1 MDTPVPDSSRALLH
15 TVARLH
21 YEQDLSQRDIA
32 QQMQLSTAT
41 VSRLIRRARDEGIVR
56 IEISDFVEPATLADR
71 LAEALNLRRVAIAPS
86 APESRTM
93 AALADPV
100 GRLLKEARLGPR
112 SVLGLGW
119 GRTVWETLQVGLPE
133 CPGTTTVPLSGGIPE
148 AARHFQIGEFARLAA
163 TQIGGQPK
171 FVHAPY
177 LLADEARLALVK
189 DPVIR
194 DSVDLWDRVD
204 VALVGVGRPHG
215 GGDRMAGGAALTPD
229 DPALDD
235 AAGDVLLRY
244 FDARGRMVAW
254 QDEHKLLA
262 IGIAQLKRIPLLIGL
277 VASPAKAVSVIGAAR
292 AGLINAL
299 ATDSR
304 TAIKVLDCLGV

>member
-1 MDTPVPDSSRALLH
+1 MDSPAPDSRSLLH

-21 YEQDLSQRDIA
+21 YEQDVSQRDIA
-32 QQMQLSTAT
+32 RQLDLSTAT

-56 IEISDFVEPATLADR
+56 IEISEFVEPDMLAER
-71 LAEALNLRRVAIAPS
+71 LAAALKLRRVAIAPS
-86 APESRTM
+86 ALESGTM
-93 AALADPV
+93 AALAEPV
-100 GRLLKEARLGPR
+100 GKLLKEARLGPR

-119 GRTVWETLQVGLPE
+119 GKTVWETLQAGLPE
-133 CPGTTTVPLSGGIPE
+133 APGTTTVPLSGGIPE

-163 TQIGGQPK
+163 AQMGGNPR

-177 LLADEARLALVK
+177 LLADEARHALIK

-194 DSVDLWDRVD
+194 ESVGLWGRID
-204 VALVGVGRPHG
+204 AGLVGIGRPHG
-215 GGDRMAGGAALTPD
+215 GDRTGGGAALTPN
-229 DPALDD
+229 DPALDH

-244 FDARGRMVAW
+244 FDANGGMVPW
-254 QDEHKLLA
+254 NEQGKLLA
-262 IGIAQLKRIPLLIGL
+262 ISTEQLKNIPLLIGL
-277 VASPAKAVSVIGAAR
+277 AASPAKAVSIIGAAR

-304 TAIKVLDCLGV
+304 TAMKILSVVS

>member
-1 MDTPVPDSSRALLH
+1 MDAPAPDSRALLH

-21 YEQDLSQRDIA
+21 YEHDLSQRDIA
-32 QQMQLSTAT
+32 RQMHLSTAT
-41 VSRLIRRARDEGIVR
+41 VSRLLRRARDEGIVR
-56 IEISDFVEPATLADR
+56 IEISEFVEPDTLAET
-71 LAEALNLRRVAIAPS
+71 LAAALKLRRVAIVPS
-86 APESRTM
+86 APEPGTM

-100 GRLLKEARLGPR
+100 GRLLKESRLGPR

-119 GRTVWETLQVGLPE
+119 GRTVWEVLQVGLPE
-133 CPGTTTVPLSGGIPE
+133 CHGTTTVPLSGGIPE
-148 AARHFQIGEFARLAA
+148 AARYFQIGEIARLAA
-163 TQIGGQPK
+163 AQIGGNPK

-194 DSVDLWDRVD
+194 ASVDLWARVD

-215 GGDRMAGGAALTPD
+215 GDRTSGGATLTPN
-229 DPALDD
+229 DPALDR

-244 FDARGRMVAW
+244 FDANGRMVPW
-254 QDEHKLLA
+254 KDQNKLLA
-262 IGIAQLKRIPLLIGL
+262 ISTEQLHQVPLLIGL
-277 VASPAKAVSVIGAAR
+277 AASPLKAMSVIGAAR
-292 AGLINAL
+292 SGLINAL

-304 TAIKVLDCLGV
+304 TAVKILDTLKK